1 LDRVIQ
7 LFSELILRGKEET
20 SNNP

>member
-1 LDRVIQ
+1 VIQ

-20 SNNP
+20 S